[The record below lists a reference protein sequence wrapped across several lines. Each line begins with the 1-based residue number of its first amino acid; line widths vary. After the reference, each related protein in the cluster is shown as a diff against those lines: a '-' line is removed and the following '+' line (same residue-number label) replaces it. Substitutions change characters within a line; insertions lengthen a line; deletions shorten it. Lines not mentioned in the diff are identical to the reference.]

1 MSLYDVNKDV
11 TAMTYDE
18 VIIACFHLIAGV
30 CVRVTFILI
39 CIMFLGQRLPF
50 ETFYNTDYYKGWV
63 FFLFTKTT
71 TLLLKILCITIYEFV
86 LYTL

>member
-39 CIMFLGQRLPF
+39 CIMSFG
-50 ETFYNTDYYKGWV
+50 
-63 FFLFTKTT
+63 TKV
-71 TLLLKILCITIYEFV
+71 TI
-86 LYTL
+86 

>member
-39 CIMFLGQRLPF
+39 CIMFFG
-50 ETFYNTDYYKGWV
+50 
-63 FFLFTKTT
+63 TKV
-71 TLLLKILCITIYEFV
+71 TI
-86 LYTL
+86 